1 MINSGLRNL
10 KEEIEDMSEQEKETG
25 NPNEIVDIVEMILEF
40 NEQQKGQGLKKIL
53 TPNQML
59 SRLPVSLIQLK
70 AENNSEKLKKW
81 N

>member
-1 MINSGLRNL
+1 
-10 KEEIEDMSEQEKETG
+10 MSEQEKETG

-40 NEQQKGQGLKKIL
+40 NQQQKGQGLKKIL

-70 AENNSEKLKKW
+70 AKNNSEKLKK
-81 N
+81 

>member
-1 MINSGLRNL
+1 MINSGLRNS

-70 AENNSEKLKKW
+70 AENNSEKLKK
-81 N
+81 

>member
-70 AENNSEKLKKW
+70 AENNSEKLKK
-81 N
+81 